1 MDDKWK
7 PLVAQ
12 WLGLAIGAVV
22 ALVFL
27 EVFYHG

>member
-1 MDDKWK
+1 MADKWK
-7 PLVAQ
+7 PLAAQ
-12 WLGLAIGAVV
+12 LLGMAIGAVV